1 VTEQDWLG
9 ALIEAIGEPSIAG
22 SADPHR
28 PAPTANDE
36 VDWPA
41 RLARVERLLAAD
53 LDRLG
58 PAVLVESVSEIH
70 IRLGVLARR
79 LDAMVAVAELVGDGG
94 NAASTDVSTRHGRWA
109 VVPTEQLQGLA
120 RRLAELH
127 ARATL
132 TERRFEEMADLQQ
145 QLLLRLGEVLIR
157 LDRGADER
165 VD

>member
-1 VTEQDWLG
+1 MTEQDWLG
-9 ALIEAIGEPSIAG
+9 ALSEAIGEPSLARP
-22 SADPHR
+22 ADPHR
-28 PAPTANDE
+28 PAPTANDH
-36 VDWPA
+36 VDWSA

-58 PAVLVESVSEIH
+58 PAVLVESVSEID

-79 LDAMVAVAELVGDGG
+79 LDAMVAVAELLGDDS
-94 NAASTDVSTRHGRWA
+94 NEASVDVSTRHGRWA
-109 VVPTEQLQGLA
+109 VVRTEQLQG
-120 RRLAELH
+120 
-127 ARATL
+127 
-132 TERRFEEMADLQQ
+132 FEEMAALQQ